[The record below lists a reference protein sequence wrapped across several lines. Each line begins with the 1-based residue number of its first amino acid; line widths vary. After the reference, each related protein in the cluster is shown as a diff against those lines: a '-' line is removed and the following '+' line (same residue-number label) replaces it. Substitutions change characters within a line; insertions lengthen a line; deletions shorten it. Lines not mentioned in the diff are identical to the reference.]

1 MGEMVKKEE
10 LAKLKIS
17 NPVKELI
24 ASQIEGLCGT
34 YEVVKGFAKTIDD
47 KTNVEDFSDPL
58 ELPEVMNAILE
69 ADKVH
74 YM

>member
-1 MGEMVKKEE
+1 MGEKEQLARYEKEE
-10 LAKLKIS
+10 MGV
-17 NPVKELI
+17 NV
-24 ASQIEGLCGT
+24 ASCGT

-47 KTNVEDFSDPL
+47 KTNVEDFIDIL

>member
-34 YEVVKGFAKTIDD
+34 YEAVKGFAKTIDD
-47 KTNVEDFSDPL
+47 KTNVEDFIDIL